1 MSEPT
6 RTLGALLRERRIE
19 LLEENPEYSLRK
31 VALRTGIDPANLS
44 RAERDEGRTLL
55 SEAALTRLAADL
67 GLNVDRVLALAGH
80 IPPDVREAIQ
90 SRPEVLGDL
99 VRMASRLPDETVR
112 RLTIDVREGN
122 W

>member
-6 RTLGALLRERRIE
+6 PTLGALLRERRIE
-19 LLEENPEYSLRK
+19 LLEDDPEFSLRK
-31 VALRTGIDPANLS
+31 VAARTGIDPANLS

-55 SEAALTRLAADL
+55 SEAALTRLARDL
-67 GLNVDRVLALAGH
+67 GLNLDRVLAAAGH

-99 VRMASRLPDETVR
+99 IRSASRLPDETIR
-112 RLTIDVREGN
+112 RLTVDVREGN